1 MRSEG
6 VGMNRRRNYLIHKK
20 LQFKYAALTITLLL
34 LYTLLLLSAI
44 FLPPTVIF
52 YSTNLPLPV
61 RAEAADAFIL
71 LNKYIWPGIALIILL
86 FGAISIFV
94 THKVAGPL
102 FVMVRAMRDIM
113 QGNLKARITLR
124 KGDDLSELA
133 DVVNNMTEKLESTF
147 IDLDKRVGALAVHA
161 QETGQGQSSPGASRV
176 AAGIEDM
183 KKILEGY
190 KFGDKPRS

>member
-1 MRSEG
+1 M
-6 VGMNRRRNYLIHKK
+6 VINRRRNYLIHKK
-20 LQFKYAALTITLLL
+20 LQFKYAALTIALLL

-44 FLPPTVIF
+44 FVPPAAIF
-52 YSTNLPLPV
+52 YSTSLPLSV

-71 LNKYIWPGIALIILL
+71 LNNYIWPGIAAIILL

-94 THKVAGPL
+94 THKVAGPF
-102 FVMVRAMRDIM
+102 FVMTRAMRDIM
-113 QGNLKARITLR
+113 QGDLKARITLR
-124 KGDDLSELA
+124 KRDDLSELA
-133 DVVNNMTEKLESTF
+133 EAVNHMTEKLESTF
-147 IDLDKRVGALAVHA
+147 IDLDKRVAALAVYA
-161 QETGQGQSSPGASRV
+161 QEAAQGQSSPGASRV